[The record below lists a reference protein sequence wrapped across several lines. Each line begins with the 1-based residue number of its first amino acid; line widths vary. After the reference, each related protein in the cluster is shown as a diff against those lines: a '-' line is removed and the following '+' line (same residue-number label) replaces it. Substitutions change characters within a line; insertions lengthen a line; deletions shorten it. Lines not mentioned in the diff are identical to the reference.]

1 MLPCKTRPVCEQRSG
16 AKENATPFGAPRDRR
31 SSLSSTVHAGGRI
44 EFVDFAEAIGKMK
57 TADPNGELVNAARSV
72 GIEFGEE

>member
-1 MLPCKTRPVCEQRSG
+1 
-16 AKENATPFGAPRDRR
+16 
-31 SSLSSTVHAGGRI
+31 
-44 EFVDFAEAIGKMK
+44 MK